1 MNSAITTPV
10 LLSPITDEEIERLE
24 LFLPTVNVISYAGP
38 GVTGGVPD
46 SLEPVV
52 RRLGTRV
59 NWFALS
65 ELPQANSDF
74 APPSKGSAGSGF
86 SYYAPLAPKRLF
98 DAHQKVVNGYLWD
111 LLHGFVSKSTFDP
124 EAWKSFRALC
134 QSVASE
140 CITTASES
148 FPTICWLHDY
158 QLALAAP
165 VLASQHGIV
174 LSQFWHAPWPKP
186 EIIASSPIGR
196 ELVQSMLHNKLIG
209 FHTDE
214 YAENFLKTV
223 ALLLEDA
230 VVDLTNYKATYQGRT
245 TAIAVLPLG
254 VDMPYWQELAAAS
267 KPYSEALA
275 EKLGLANQ
283 FILGVERL
291 EYTKGILER
300 LNGLELMLKTNPSEH
315 RRFHYV
321 QISQEAK
328 IDGTAQLEYARQ
340 VEAKI
345 ASINKEYGRDGWQPV
360 IHLKGKLNHQQLAAW
375 YQAATALSINS
386 LSDGINVIAKEF
398 VACRND
404 QQGVLILS
412 KAAGCARE
420 LAQGAYLVDPKS
432 PAEISQ
438 ALKLSLSIDIEE
450 KRRRMNSMRDV
461 LTWNQLHNW
470 ALSFLRLAMAK

>member
-1 MNSAITTPV
+1 M
-10 LLSPITDEEIERLE
+10 
-24 LFLPTVNVISYAGP
+24 
-38 GVTGGVPD
+38 
-46 SLEPVV
+46 
-52 RRLGTRV
+52 

-65 ELPQANSDF
+65 ELPQTNTDF
-74 APPSKGSAGSGF
+74 APPSKGTTGGGF

-111 LLHGFVSKSTFDP
+111 LLHGFVNKSVFDP

-174 LSQFWHAPWPKP
+174 LSQFWHAPWPQP
-186 EIIASSPIGR
+186 EVMANAPVGL
-196 ELVQSMLHNKLIG
+196 ELVQAMLHNKLIG
-209 FHTDE
+209 FHTEE
-214 YAENFLKTV
+214 YAENFLLTA
-223 ALLLEDA
+223 ALVLEDA
-230 VVDLTNYKATYQGRT
+230 AVDMKNSKIRYKGRT
-245 TAIAVLPLG
+245 TTVAVLPLG
-254 VDMPYWQELAAAS
+254 VDMPYWQEMAAQS
-267 KPYSEALA
+267 KPYSQALA
-275 EKLGLANQ
+275 EKLGLASQ

-328 IDGTAQLEYARQ
+328 LDGTAQLEYARL

-345 ASINKEYGRDGWQPV
+345 VSINKEYSREGWVPI
-360 IHLKGKLNHQQLAAW
+360 IHLKGKLDHQQLAAW

-386 LSDGINVIAKEF
+386 ISDGINVIAKEY

-432 PAEISQ
+432 PVDISN
-438 ALKLSLSIDIEE
+438 AFKAALSINSEE

-470 ALSFLRLAMAK
+470 ALSFLRLAISK

>member
-1 MNSAITTPV
+1 MNSATTTPV
-10 LLSPITDEEIERLE
+10 LLAPITEEEIERFE
-24 LFLPTVNVISYAGP
+24 LYLPTVNVISYAGP
-38 GVTGGVPD
+38 GVTGGVPA

-65 ELPQANSDF
+65 ELPQANTNF
-74 APPSKGSAGSGF
+74 APPSKGTAGGGF

-111 LLHGFVSKSTFDP
+111 LLHGFINKSVFDP

-174 LSQFWHAPWPKP
+174 LSQFWHAPWPQP
-186 EIIASSPIGR
+186 EIMVNAPIGR
-196 ELVQSMLHNKLIG
+196 ELVQAMLHNKLIG
-209 FHTDE
+209 FHTEE
-214 YAENFLKTV
+214 YAENFLLTAAV
-223 ALLLEDA
+223 VLEDA
-230 VVDLTNYKATYQGRT
+230 AVDLKNSKITYKGRT
-245 TAIAVLPLG
+245 TTVSVLPLG
-254 VDMPYWQELAAAS
+254 VDMPYWQEMAAQS

-275 EKLGLANQ
+275 EKLGLASQ

-328 IDGTAQLEYARQ
+328 LDGTAQLEYARL

-345 ASINKEYGRDGWQPV
+345 ASINKEYGREGWVPI
-360 IHLKGKLNHQQLAAW
+360 IHLKGKLDHQQLAAW

-386 LSDGINVIAKEF
+386 ISDGINVIAKEF

-432 PAEISQ
+432 PVDISN
-438 ALKLSLSIDIEE
+438 AFKAALSINSEE
-450 KRRRMNSMRDV
+450 KRRRMTSMRDV

>member
-74 APPSKGSAGSGF
+74 APPSKGSPGSGF

-214 YAENFLKTV
+214 SAENFLKTV
-223 ALLLEDA
+223 TLLLEDA

-438 ALKLSLSIDIEE
+438 ALKLALSIDIEE

>member
-1 MNSAITTPV
+1 MNSATTSP
-10 LLSPITDEEIERLE
+10 LLFSPITNEEIERLE

-38 GVTGGVPD
+38 GVTGGVPL

-65 ELPQANSDF
+65 ELPQSNTDF
-74 APPSKGSAGSGF
+74 APTNSKSNTGGGF
-86 SYYAPLAPKRLF
+86 SYYAPAAPKRLY

-111 LLHGFVSKSTFDP
+111 LLHGFVTKSTFDP
-124 EAWKSFRALC
+124 EAWKSFRILC

-140 CITTASES
+140 CITNSES

-158 QLALAAP
+158 QLVLAAP

-174 LSQFWHAPWPKP
+174 LSQFWHAPWPQP
-186 EIIASSPIGR
+186 EIIASAPIGR
-196 ELVQSMLHNKLIG
+196 ELVQAMLHNKLIG
-209 FHTDE
+209 FHTDG
-214 YAENFLKTV
+214 YANNFLKTV
-223 ALLLEDA
+223 ALLLDDA
-230 VVDLTNYKATYQGRT
+230 EIDLANNKISYKGRT
-245 TAIAVLPLG
+245 TQVAILPLG
-254 VDMPYWQELAAAS
+254 IDVPYWQEVAAAA

-275 EKLGLANQ
+275 EKLGLAPQ

-300 LNGLELMLKTNPSEH
+300 LNGLEQMLKTSPAEH

-328 IDGTAQLEYARQ
+328 LNGTAQSEYARL

-345 ASINKEYGRDGWQPV
+345 TAINKEYGRDGWQPI

-386 LSDGINVIAKEF
+386 ISDGINLIAKEF

-404 QQGVLILS
+404 QDGVLILS

-432 PAEISQ
+432 PAEISE
-438 ALKLSLSIDIEE
+438 AFKAALSIDAEE
-450 KRRRMNSMRDV
+450 KRRRMTAMRDV
-461 LTWNQLHNW
+461 LAYNQLHNW

>member
-1 MNSAITTPV
+1 MNSATTTPV
-10 LLSPITDEEIERLE
+10 LLAPITEEEIERFE
-24 LFLPTVNVISYAGP
+24 LYLPTVNVISYAGP
-38 GVTGGVPD
+38 GVTGGVPA

-65 ELPQANSDF
+65 ELPQANTNF
-74 APPSKGSAGSGF
+74 APPSKGTAGGGF

-111 LLHGFVSKSTFDP
+111 LLHGFINKSVFDA

-174 LSQFWHAPWPKP
+174 LSQFWHAPWPQP
-186 EIIASSPIGR
+186 EIMVNAPIGR
-196 ELVQSMLHNKLIG
+196 ELVQAMLHNKLIG
-209 FHTDE
+209 FHTEE
-214 YAENFLKTV
+214 YAENFLLTAAV
-223 ALLLEDA
+223 VLEDA
-230 VVDLTNYKATYQGRT
+230 AVDLKNSKITYKGRT
-245 TAIAVLPLG
+245 TTVSVLPLG
-254 VDMPYWQELAAAS
+254 VDMPYWQEMAAQS

-275 EKLGLANQ
+275 EKLGLASQ

-328 IDGTAQLEYARQ
+328 LDGTAQLEYARL

-345 ASINKEYGRDGWQPV
+345 ASINKEYGREGWVPI
-360 IHLKGKLNHQQLAAW
+360 IHLKGKLDHQQLAAW

-386 LSDGINVIAKEF
+386 ISDGINVIAKEF

-432 PAEISQ
+432 PVDISN
-438 ALKLSLSIDIEE
+438 AFKAALSINSEE
-450 KRRRMNSMRDV
+450 KRRRMTSMRDV